1 MYTLNHCSC
10 SGSGH
15 RLPRRN
21 LGLGPR
27 KSQHAAAHNRPS
39 NARVVGLE
47 GSSALGIVGDGLG
60 GLKVAGTRGQQSILG
75 RGLIDDIADPRVPSG
90 LNLGGVVVVLGV
102 LDPARSEGQ
111 FLVVLKVLVA
121 RAIGTD
127 ETTVL
132 GVT

>member
-1 MYTLNHCSC
+1 
-10 SGSGH
+10 
-15 RLPRRN
+15 
-21 LGLGPR
+21 
-27 KSQHAAAHNRPS
+27 
-39 NARVVGLE
+39 
-47 GSSALGIVGDGLG
+47 
-60 GLKVAGTRGQQSILG
+60 
-75 RGLIDDIADPRVPSG
+75 
-90 LNLGGVVVVLGV
+90 LGGVVVVLGV